1 MKYLIYA
8 FVLFY
13 VLYVATAMGQG
24 YTTLPNGQV
33 VFTPQPRDFQS
44 PQYFDTKGGPPIGY
58 GVRSGDVELFVPY
71 NGGPTYTLQDD
82 K

>member
-1 MKYLIYA
+1 MKYMIYA

-13 VLYVATAMGQG
+13 ALYVATAMAQG

-33 VFTPQPRDFQS
+33 VFTPQPRDYQS
-44 PQYFDTKGGPPIGY
+44 PQYFDPKGGPPVGY
-58 GVRSGDVELFVPY
+58 GVRSGDVELYVPY
-71 NGGPTYTLQDD
+71 NGGPTYTFQDD